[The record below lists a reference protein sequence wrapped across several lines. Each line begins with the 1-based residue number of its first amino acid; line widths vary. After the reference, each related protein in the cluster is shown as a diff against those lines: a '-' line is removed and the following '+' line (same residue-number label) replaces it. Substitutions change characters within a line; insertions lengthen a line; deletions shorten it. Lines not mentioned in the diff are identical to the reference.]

1 MGTGG
6 HLIHGLGVAVDAR
19 YLRSGGARA
28 AAVVAADA
36 AFSQLL
42 AEHTAVVPEV
52 PPYHPGG
59 AQDRLR
65 VLLVPV
71 GTVHQLAG
79 VHART
84 AGANARRSHPAGLSR
99 SAQVQPGRSRL

>member
-1 MGTGG
+1 MGTGR
-6 HLIHGLGVAVDAR
+6 HLIHGLYVAVDAH

-52 PPYHPGG
+52 PLCSPPP
-59 AQDRLR
+59 L
-65 VLLVPV
+65 
-71 GTVHQLAG
+71 
-79 VHART
+79 
-84 AGANARRSHPAGLSR
+84 
-99 SAQVQPGRSRL
+99 